1 MSGELIDPLQA
12 TPRNPA
18 YLETE
23 HAQMTEPPGGS
34 ERLDS
39 WKAVAKYLK
48 RDLATVRR
56 WEKTLGLPIHRV
68 GRTGRS
74 VFAYAHEIDEWLHS
88 ATPASAT
95 VEPLTPAPAPG
106 PAIVPFPWRWPVVA
120 ALVLVAAIALSVR
133 ARSTMPG
140 DLRFELAG
148 ADVIASDN
156 AGDELWRHRVPSTC
170 AVPAFATHAQL
181 IGGTDPGVY
190 VATSFCGEQGEDQV
204 ESGALTL
211 LDINGRA
218 ARSFSFAD
226 RVTFDGKQYGAP
238 WAITAFSV
246 NEAASTRRIAV
257 AAHHYVWNPGLVTI
271 LDDQWSRRG
280 TFVNAGW
287 IEMVRWLGVNRLLVS
302 GFSNAHD
309 GGMIALLDA
318 DALDGQSPEPAG
330 SEHFCS
336 DCSKRGPLRMYVF
349 PRSEV
354 NRASG
359 SAFNRAIVQ
368 TSVGANLVARTIEMT
383 SNGADADVLYEF
395 DPVSLDLVSARFSER
410 YWEMHRALEADGKIP
425 HSREQCPDSAGPRQV
440 LAWEPAAGWRA
451 LRLR

>member
-1 MSGELIDPLQA
+1 
-12 TPRNPA
+12 
-18 YLETE
+18 
-23 HAQMTEPPGGS
+23 MTEPPSGS

-74 VFAYAHEIDEWLHS
+74 VFAYAHEIEEWLHT
-88 ATPASAT
+88 AR
-95 VEPLTPAPAPG
+95 PAPAALELPTPH
-106 PAIVPFPWRWPVVA
+106 PASRPTVVAFQWRWLVLAAVVVVA
-120 ALVLVAAIALSVR
+120 AIGLSAD
-133 ARSTMPG
+133 ARRRTPSQ
-140 DLRFELAG
+140 LRIELAG
-148 ADVIASDN
+148 ADVIARDN
-156 AGDELWRHRVPSTC
+156 SGDELWRHRFPTMC
-170 AVPAFATHAQL
+170 AIPAFGTHAQF

-190 VATSFCGEQGEDQV
+190 IATSFCGDQGEDQI

-211 LDINGRA
+211 LDVDGRRE
-218 ARSFSFAD
+218 RSFSFAD
-226 RVTFDGKQYGAP
+226 RLTFDGKQYGPP
-238 WAITAFSV
+238 WALTAFSV
-246 NEAASTRRIAV
+246 NEAASTRRVAV

-271 LDDQWSRRG
+271 LDDQWNRRG

-330 SEHFCS
+330 SDHFCES
-336 DCSKRGPLRMYVF
+336 CSKKGPLRMYVF
-349 PRSEV
+349 PRSEL
-354 NRASG
+354 NRVTGSG
-359 SAFNRAIVQ
+359 FNRAILQ
-368 TSVGANLVARTIEMT
+368 TSAGENLLARTIEMR
-383 SNGADADVLYEF
+383 SDGADADVLYEF
-395 DPVSLDLVSARFSER
+395 AVPSLDLMSARFSER
-410 YWEMHRALEADGKIP
+410 YWEMHRLLEAEGKIS
-425 HSREQCPDSAGPRQV
+425 HSREQCPDNGGPRQV
-440 LAWEPAAGWRA
+440 LAWEPTTGWRT